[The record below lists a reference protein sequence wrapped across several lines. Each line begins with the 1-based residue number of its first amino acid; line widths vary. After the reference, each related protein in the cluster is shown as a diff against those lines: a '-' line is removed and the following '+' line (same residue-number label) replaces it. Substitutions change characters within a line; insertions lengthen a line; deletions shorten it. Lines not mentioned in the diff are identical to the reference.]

1 MRQLRI
7 KKNVVLALGAQ
18 GVAEEAEIEAPDAP
32 ASGGSDIPLAAA
44 LDEASKDPALRPR
57 LDALFEAQT
66 ELLRDQ
72 RHHMAVQFKLE
83 CRAKFLDVWSKRVK
97 LLLQTMT
104 VAVGA
109 IAAFAVGAI
118 AWDAH
123 QDRAMSI
130 APVDAPPDF
139 VVRGLTGRVLA
150 GQLQD
155 KLARMQRETVD
166 LNAPA
171 KVRAAEEREIR
182 VEMPEAGLS
191 LAEVQTLLQQ
201 WLSRRIEVQAS
212 LSHPP
217 EAPEGALVATV
228 RAGEEPGEQLVQADG
243 NVDAALQKAAEHV
256 YEDVYP
262 ARYAFWLDQHGR
274 TEEAIPI
281 LRKLS
286 GEGTAES
293 RSAALFRLQT
303 IGVFDGPQ
311 KQALLREAV
320 RLDPLNGLALD
331 ALGRTMSDSEQRLA
345 LIKRGMEALE
355 KRPIP
360 TVAGMA
366 PYMNYHRTLGETV
379 DSFQG
384 SCREMDVSPCTDEA
398 FAEAFLTTGRTDN
411 AVIATQSAIFPASV
425 ESIVSRHDTKIARAM
440 LAAPRPEL
448 EARSDAFQTQ
458 AEIAWLAAEGVYDRQ
473 KEDWQGLATVV
484 LRVKVLAGQ
493 VYLGPIQGQIL
504 QASALDDAHLG
515 RFAEAEADVAQIG
528 STLDRSQV
536 LQLRATIADLKGD
549 HRSADAYWAQAVAA
563 APSYPQADTDWGRSL
578 LKRGDIASAIAK
590 LASANRKAPHFAD
603 PIELWG
609 EALLIKGDLGAAA
622 GRFEEAYKYA
632 PNWGRLHLKWAEA
645 LAKQGKADQ
654 ARAQKQAAAAQD
666 LTPAERAEL
675 ERLRL

>member
-1 MRQLRI
+1 LSRW
-7 KKNVVLALGAQ
+7 GAH
-18 GVAEEAEIEAPDAP
+18 GVAEEAEIDIPEGAPSA
-32 ASGGSDIPLAAA
+32 GSELPLAAA
-44 LDEASKDPALRPR
+44 LDEAARDPALRPR
-57 LDALFEAQT
+57 LDAMFEAQT

-72 RHHMAVQFKLE
+72 RHHLSLQFKLE
-83 CRAKFLDVWSKRVK
+83 YRARFLDVWSKRLK
-97 LLLQTMT
+97 LLLQAMT

-109 IAAFAVGAI
+109 LAAFAVGAV

-123 QDRAMSI
+123 QDRALSI

-139 VVRGLTGRVLA
+139 AARGLTGRVLA

-171 KVRAAEEREIR
+171 KVRADEERDIK

-191 LAEVQTLLQQ
+191 LAEVQSLLQQ

-228 RAGEEPGEQLVQADG
+228 RAGEEPGGQLVQADG

-256 YEDVYP
+256 YADVYP

-274 TEEAIPI
+274 TEEAIPL
-281 LRKLS
+281 LRRLS
-286 GEGTAES
+286 AEGTGES

-331 ALGRTMSDSEQRLA
+331 ALGRTMPDSEQRLA
-345 LIKRGMEALE
+345 FIKRGMDALE

-360 TVAGMA
+360 TVAGLA
-366 PYMNYHRTLGETV
+366 PYMNYHRLLGETV

-411 AVIATQSAIFPASV
+411 AVIATQSVIFPASV
-425 ESIVSRHDTKIARAM
+425 ESIVSRHDTKIAGAM

-448 EARSDAFQTQ
+448 EGRSDDFQTQ
-458 AEIAWLAAEGVYDRQ
+458 AEIAWLAAEGAYDRQ
-473 KEDWQGLATVV
+473 KEDWQGLATVL
-484 LRVKVLAGQ
+484 LRVKLMAQ
-493 VYLGPIQGQIL
+493 QPYLGQIQGQIL
-504 QASALDDAHLG
+504 QGSTLDDAHLG

-536 LQLRATIADLKGD
+536 LQLHATIADLKGD
-549 HRSADAYWAQAVAA
+549 HRSADAYWAQAIAA
-563 APSYPQADTDWGRSL
+563 APSYPQAETDWGRSL
-578 LKRGDIASAIAK
+578 LKRGDADAAIARLK
-590 LASANRKAPHFAD
+590 SASRKAPHFAD

-609 EALLIKGDLGAAA
+609 EALLAKGDFDGAA
-622 GRFEEAYKYA
+622 GRFAEAVKYA
-632 PNWGRLHLKWAEA
+632 PHWGRLHLKWAEA
-645 LAKQGKADQ
+645 LARQGKADA
-654 ARAQKQAAAAQD
+654 ARARKQAAAAED

-675 ERLRL
+675 NGLRL

>member
-1 MRQLRI
+1 M
-7 KKNVVLALGAQ
+7 
-18 GVAEEAEIEAPDAP
+18 AEEPEIEVAQPEPTPTCDVAV
-32 ASGGSDIPLAAA
+32 AAA
-44 LDEASKDPALRPR
+44 LDEARANPELQPEVTA
-57 LDALFEAQT
+57 FFQAQT
-66 ELLRDQ
+66 ELARDQ
-72 RHHMAVQFKLE
+72 RRHMAAQFKLE
-83 CRAKFLDVWSKRVK
+83 LRAKFLDVWSKRLK
-97 LLLQTMT
+97 LLLQSMT

-109 IAAFAVGAI
+109 LAAFALGAV

-123 QDRAMSI
+123 QDRALGI

-139 VVRGLTGRVLA
+139 SARGLTGRVLA

-171 KVRAAEEREIR
+171 KVRADEEREIK

-228 RAGEEPGEQLVQADG
+228 RAGDEPGEQLVQADG
-243 NVDAALQKAAEHV
+243 SVDAALQKAAEHV

-311 KQALLREAV
+311 RQALLREAV
-320 RLDPLNGLALD
+320 RLDPLNGLAWD
-331 ALGRTMSDSEQRLA
+331 ALGRTLSDSEQRLA
-345 LIKRGMEALE
+345 FIKRGMEALE

-360 TVAGMA
+360 TVAGIA
-366 PYMNYHRTLGETV
+366 PYMNYHRLLGETV

-411 AVIATQSAIFPASV
+411 AVIATG
-425 ESIVSRHDTKIARAM
+425 TM
-440 LAAPRPEL
+440 
-448 EARSDAFQTQ
+448 
-458 AEIAWLAAEGVYDRQ
+458 
-473 KEDWQGLATVV
+473 
-484 LRVKVLAGQ
+484 
-493 VYLGPIQGQIL
+493 
-504 QASALDDAHLG
+504 
-515 RFAEAEADVAQIG
+515 
-528 STLDRSQV
+528 
-536 LQLRATIADLKGD
+536 QLRT
-549 HRSADAYWAQAVAA
+549 
-563 APSYPQADTDWGRSL
+563 
-578 LKRGDIASAIAK
+578 
-590 LASANRKAPHFAD
+590 
-603 PIELWG
+603 
-609 EALLIKGDLGAAA
+609 
-622 GRFEEAYKYA
+622 
-632 PNWGRLHLKWAEA
+632 
-645 LAKQGKADQ
+645 
-654 ARAQKQAAAAQD
+654 
-666 LTPAERAEL
+666 
-675 ERLRL
+675 